1 MLFLVIYFLCYIFID
16 CKLNFNVMIFI
27 KDIIMLLNGWKIF
40 FWVKIK
46 LIKIIFGIV
55 IGKYWLIKLILL
67 YI

>member
-1 MLFLVIYFLCYIFID
+1 
-16 CKLNFNVMIFI
+16 MIFI

-67 YI
+67 YIKWSSS